1 MNYEDMTTQE
11 LKKTLLKV
19 MQERQTHHYM
29 LGWLSMAYVGY
40 SDEDTERAVA
50 IMQLKKYEAV

>member
-1 MNYEDMTTQE
+1 MNYENMTTQE

-19 MQERQTHHYM
+19 MQQRETPHYM

-40 SDEDTERAVA
+40 GDEDTERTVA
-50 IMQLKKYEAV
+50 IMQLKKYEV